1 MRYTTKRLRYCTAW
15 VRDYS
20 KSGEKMVDLISYSSF
35 VARLHFVKGAWRL
48 MLLPRWKYSVTTQSH
63 IRKFVE
69 EVTGYCI
76 TCADMSFSAECS
88 IPIYREGLEP
98 MEAYILPCE
107 EALRNMHYASIKILG

>member
-1 MRYTTKRLRYCTAW
+1 MI
-15 VRDYS
+15 
-20 KSGEKMVDLISYSSF
+20 EKFACYDDNFPAHVFIDEAHDIGAIVFDGSVNF
-35 VARLHFVKGAWRL
+35 VCNYITDETFAGAL
-48 MLLPRWKYSVTTQSH
+48 ELSEA
-63 IRKFVE
+63 IGIGRKFVE